1 MSDEN
6 KQHPSDGHAVDG
18 ENLTDN
24 YDVGYKKPPKSHQ
37 FKPGQS
43 GNPSGGPKGKKEE
56 IEDVRIM
63 IEAVLDE
70 EVQIRSDG
78 KVRTVSQVEAMFSAL
93 LRKALQ
99 GNPSAAKKLFQQAQQ
114 ASLFSKGT
122 QKRGIIIDDESGS
135 PDERLILRA
144 FHAEQDEQSEN

>member
-24 YDVGYKKPPKSHQ
+24 YDVGYKKPPRSHR

-43 GNPSGGPKGKKEE
+43 GNPSGGPKGKKQE
-56 IEDVRIM
+56 IEDARIM
-63 IEAVLDE
+63 VEEVLDE
-70 EVQIRSDG
+70 EVKIRSDG
-78 KVRTVSQVEAMFSAL
+78 KVRKVSQIEAMLTAAL
-93 LRKALQ
+93 KKALQ
-99 GNPSAAKKLFQQAQQ
+99 GNPAAAKTLFRYAKK
-114 ASLFSKGT
+114 AGLFSEGT
-122 QKRGIIIDDESGS
+122 QKRGIIIDDEFGS

-144 FHAEQDEQSEN
+144 FHAEQDHQSQK